1 MADYCSIGF
10 AELTNIGICLKLFA
24 FHDKYY
30 KYEKIQQGN
39 LLVVGAA
46 ADERDGKTAELT
58 NIGLTLPNRRAAD
71 RSKQQ

>member
-1 MADYCSIGF
+1 M
-10 AELTNIGICLKLFA
+10 
-24 FHDKYY
+24 
-30 KYEKIQQGN
+30 
-39 LLVVGAA
+39 GAA